1 MRAVLWTV
9 LILLVLFAVFAAWAS
24 RPAIHPIEAPA
35 ASAFDKADVAR
46 GANLAALG
54 NCNNCHTVPGG
65 RAFAGGRAVPTPFG
79 IIYSTNITPDL
90 MTGIGQWSEAAF
102 TRSLREGI
110 DRDGDHL
117 YPAFPY
123 DHFTTLSDADSRALY
138 AYFMTREAVRATTPP
153 NVLPFPL
160 NVRDVVAA
168 WKALYFRARRFQP
181 DPARDA
187 VWNRG
192 AYLVEG
198 VAHCGACH
206 TPRNALGAERKT
218 RALAGGEVQGWN
230 AYALDRTSP
239 APVPWNAESLFEY
252 LRHGWHPEHGVAR
265 GPMSEVTMNLGK
277 VNERD
282 VRAIATY
289 VAWQM
294 ASSGS
299 SASSAPADSNHPSD
313 PARGLPEANNNPYVG
328 QGASDAAPSMS
339 PDSTYKLGASIYV
352 STCESCHNGTRPLP
366 YGGIDFKFSTA
377 INAASPRNII
387 NVTLHGLH
395 PPEGTRGAIM
405 PGFDGVISDDEL
417 EALLTYL
424 RAEFSKQPPWD
435 DIDKDI
441 DAARKAV
448 HEEGDSWP

>member
-9 LILLVLFAVFAAWAS
+9 LILLVLFAVFAAWAA
-24 RPAIHPIEAPA
+24 RPAIHPIEAPV
-35 ASAFDKADVAR
+35 ASAFDAADVAR

-54 NCNNCHTVPGG
+54 NCNNCHTAPGG

-79 IIYSTNITPDL
+79 ILYSTNITPDL

-102 TRSLREGI
+102 QRALREGI

-123 DHFTTLSDADSRALY
+123 DHFTMLSDADARALY
-138 AYFMTREAVRATTPP
+138 AYFMTREAVRARAPT

-160 NVRDVVAA
+160 NVRDTVAA
-168 WKALYFRARRFQP
+168 WKALYFKPQRFRP
-181 DPARDA
+181 NPAHDA
-187 VWNRG
+187 MWNRG

-198 VAHCGACH
+198 VGHCGACH
-206 TPRNALGAERKT
+206 TARNTLGAEKKA

-230 AYALDRTSP
+230 AYALDHDSP
-239 APVPWNAESLFEY
+239 APVPWNAASLFEY

-277 VNERD
+277 VNEAD

-294 ASSGS
+294 RSNAPTASNT
-299 SASSAPADSNHPSD
+299 SNTSNE
-313 PARGLPEANNNPYVG
+313 GLPEANYKPHG
-328 QGASDAAPSMS
+328 EHGTAEAASSATSN
-339 PDSTYKLGASIYV
+339 STLQLGASIYV
-352 STCESCHNGTRPLP
+352 NTCESCHNGTRPLP
-366 YGGIDFKFSTA
+366 YGGIDFKLSTA
-377 INAASPRNII
+377 VNANSPRNII

-405 PGFDGVISDDEL
+405 PGFDGAISDAEL
-417 EALLTYL
+417 EALLVYL

-435 DIDKDI
+435 DIAKDI
-441 DAARKAV
+441 DSARKAV